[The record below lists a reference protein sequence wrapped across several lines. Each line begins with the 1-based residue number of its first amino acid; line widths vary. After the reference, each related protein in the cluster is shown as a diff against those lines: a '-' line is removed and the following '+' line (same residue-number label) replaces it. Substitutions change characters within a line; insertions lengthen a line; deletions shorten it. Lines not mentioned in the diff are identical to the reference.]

1 MATRLCGIPG
11 LKWQKTTL
19 LEKNPTC
26 TATQLS
32 SKYVRSRYQ
41 VHAPYSGPIPNPTLT
56 LTLTLTLP
64 SVPNPRP

>member
-26 TATQLS
+26 TATELS

-41 VHAPYSGPIPNPTLT
+41 VHAPYSGPIPNPN
-56 LTLTLTLP
+56 
-64 SVPNPRP
+64 PNPNPDPDPNPALCP

>member
-26 TATQLS
+26 TATELS

-41 VHAPYSGPIPNPTLT
+41 VHAPYSGPNPNPN
-56 LTLTLTLP
+56 
-64 SVPNPRP
+64 PNPNPDPDPNPALCP